1 VFDLDETLIKATN
14 DPLRFEDKNI
24 FDVKTE
30 LFIDRKI
37 KKDVYISYRPYLFEM
52 LRTLKR
58 KFELVVFT
66 AGFSTYADVIIKE
79 IQKDE

>member
-1 VFDLDETLIKATN
+1 MFDLDETLIKATN